1 MERPTVTTVTLVES
15 NSCPDG
21 VQLVNSQR
29 ANRMGD
35 PNDLVELALV
45 VQKGNEF
52 IRANATN
59 KLTIIAEQIRFLQEQ
74 AHKAL
79 EEAKKDADLHHAA
92 CNIVKKPGTTYHM
105 YLRESGQKYLS
116 ILSPEEW
123 GASCP
128 HEHLGSWRLEYD
140 MSWTPLADV
149 QKKSEHLALMD
160 KVLNSQLAITDTVN
174 RKS

>member
-1 MERPTVTTVTLVES
+1 MEPPHVTTVSLVES
-15 NSCPDG
+15 NSNPGG
-21 VQLVNSQR
+21 VQLVNSHQ

-35 PNDLVELALV
+35 PNDLVELAAV

-52 IRANATN
+52 VRANATN
-59 KLTIIAEQIRFLQEQ
+59 KLTVIAEQIKFLQEQ

-79 EEAKKDADLHHAA
+79 EEAKKDSDLHHAA
-92 CNIVKKPGTTYHM
+92 CNIVKKPGTMYHM
-105 YLRESGQKYLS
+105 YKRESGQKYLS
-116 ILSPEEW
+116 ILSPKEW

-149 QKKSEHLALMD
+149 QKKSEQLALMD
-160 KVLNSQLAITDTVN
+160 KVLNSQLAITDVGN
-174 RKS
+174 RK

>member
-1 MERPTVTTVTLVES
+1 MTTVSLVES
-15 NSCPDG
+15 NSNPGG
-21 VQLVNSQR
+21 VQLVNSHQS
-29 ANRMGD
+29 NRMGD
-35 PNDLVELALV
+35 PNDLVELAQV

-59 KLTIIAEQIRFLQEQ
+59 KLTVIAEQIRFLQEQ

-92 CNIVKKPGTTYHM
+92 CNIVKKPGTVYHM
-105 YLRESGQKYLS
+105 YQRESGQKYLS
-116 ILSPEEW
+116 ILSPQEW

-128 HEHLGSWRLEYD
+128 HDYIGSWRLEYD

-149 QKKSEHLALMD
+149 QKKSEQLALMD

-174 RKS
+174 KK

>member
-1 MERPTVTTVTLVES
+1 MEPSNVTTVSLVES
-15 NSCPDG
+15 NSNPGG
-21 VQLVNSQR
+21 VQLVNSHQ

-35 PNDLVELALV
+35 PSDLVELAKC

-59 KLTIIAEQIRFLQEQ
+59 KLTVIAEQIRFLQEQ

-92 CNIVKKPGTTYHM
+92 CNIVKKPGTVYHM
-105 YLRESGQKYLS
+105 YQRESGQKYLS
-116 ILSPEEW
+116 ILSPKEW

-128 HEHLGSWRLEYD
+128 HDYIGSWRLEYD
-140 MSWTPLADV
+140 MSWTPLAEC
-149 QKKSEHLALMD
+149 QKKSEQLALMD
-160 KVLNSQLAITDTVN
+160 KVLNSQLAITETVN
-174 RKS
+174 KK